1 MAIRLYNRFAYY
13 LCNCLIA
20 IEMKKVLLYIFAM
33 YFNVGLVFAQ
43 DEVADSLAVVETE
56 YFKLMGKADEAIENG
71 LWDDAEGYLLQ
82 ALRLEPANPSNY
94 LLMSNLGM
102 VRFNMGHDSLALATL
117 NDAHIMAPASVTV
130 LNNRARIYS
139 ILGYA
144 DEAYNDYSMILQLD
158 SMMIEPRFYHG
169 IMALQ
174 KKDFITAKEDFDKL
188 EQLVPESRYV
198 SIGLA
203 SFYSASGEHIKAI
216 KYYTKLIEE
225 EPVLEYYTARA
236 ACYLMTQQ
244 YSEASSDI
252 SEGLK
257 LSPEDA
263 DLYLYRAYLNKQLYR
278 IEEAESDVKR
288 AIELGAD
295 KDRVRLFFDIK

>member
-1 MAIRLYNRFAYY
+1 
-13 LCNCLIA
+13 
-20 IEMKKVLLYIFAM
+20 MKEILLFIIVVC
-33 YFNVGLVFAQ
+33 FNACIVFAQ
-43 DEVADSLAVVETE
+43 GEVSDSLAVEETE

-71 LWDDAEGYLLQ
+71 LWNDAEGYLLQ

-94 LLMSNLGM
+94 LLMSNLGI
-102 VRFNMGHDSLALATL
+102 VRFNMGQDSLALTTL
-117 NDAHIMAPASVTV
+117 NDAHIMAPSSVTV

-144 DEAYNDYSMILQLD
+144 DEAYNDYTMILQLD

-169 IMALQ
+169 MTALQ

-203 SFYSASGEHIKAI
+203 SFYSASGDHIKAI

-225 EPVLEYYTARA
+225 DPVLEYYTARA

-278 IEEAESDVKR
+278 MEDAEVDVKR

-295 KDRVRLFFDIK
+295 KDRVRLIFDIK